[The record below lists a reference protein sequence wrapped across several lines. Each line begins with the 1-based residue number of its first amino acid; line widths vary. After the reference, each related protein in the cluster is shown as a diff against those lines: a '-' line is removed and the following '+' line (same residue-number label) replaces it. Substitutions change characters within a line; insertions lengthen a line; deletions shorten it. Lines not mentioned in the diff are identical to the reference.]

1 VSIRPAAIGLVASV
15 ALLGGVIVVSVATK
29 DDARSDLR
37 GAPVTSS
44 SGEEQQVVP
53 DSSVRWNSK
62 AGAGML
68 GNQTKTPTQTSTVS
82 DRPGTT
88 APSTTSTGITTQAQ
102 LPVPT
107 TSPQRSGLPRRIVI
121 PVIEVDASVVAVGLE
136 SDGSMEIPGADEGGW
151 YHYGVRPGSEVGSAV
166 IAGHVDFAG
175 EPGVF
180 LRLNEVEAGEVVTV
194 YDNQGKPH
202 RFSVTERFQIDKD
215 ELPGPELFRA
225 DGRPVLTLITC
236 GGSFNRKLRRYTDN
250 IVIRA
255 ELIEKVEDIRPDS
268 R

>member
-1 VSIRPAAIGLVASV
+1 VPIRPAALGFVASV
-15 ALLGGVIVVSVATK
+15 ALLGGVIMVGVATTG
-29 DDARSDLR
+29 DPRSDLR
-37 GAPVTSS
+37 GVAVTSLPVEDEMVTTDS
-44 SGEEQQVVP
+44 VVGWSP
-53 DSSVRWNSK
+53 N
-62 AGAGML
+62 AGAFEGSL
-68 GNQTKTPTQTSTVS
+68 SNRSNESPTVS
-82 DRPGTT
+82 SRPGSESTT
-88 APSTTSTGITTQAQ
+88 APTTTPQPK

-107 TSPQRSGLPRRIVI
+107 TAPQRSGIPRRIVI
-121 PVIEVDASVVAVGLE
+121 PTIEVDAPVVAVGLE
-136 SDGSMEIPGADEGGW
+136 SDGSMEIPGANEGGW
-151 YHYGVRPGSEVGSAV
+151 YHYGVRPGHEVGSAV

-175 EPGVF
+175 QPGVF
-180 LRLNEVEAGEVVTV
+180 LRLNEVEIGQLVKV

-255 ELIEKVEDIRPDS
+255 DLIEKVEDIRPDS